1 MTYLINTAANAS
13 SLSKD
18 IDVSSEIANEIES
31 LYLEND
37 SEIEF
42 TDEEIEEL
50 SIIGYPCALCL
61 KLMNKLVSKIPK
73 GSSKVSLILF

>member
-1 MTYLINTAANAS
+1 MFCLINTAANGS
-13 SLSKD
+13 SLSND
-18 IDVSSEIANEIES
+18 FDLSSEIANEIES
-31 LYLEND
+31 LYSEDD

-50 SIIGYPCALCL
+50 AIITYPCALCM

-73 GSSKVSLILF
+73 GTTKVSSI